1 MAKRGIAL
9 LEGNG
14 ELLAPCYSS
23 KLASAL
29 APIKLRSIKDIEVCL
44 LHKPDLGPIALLN
57 VLLNLGVRL
66 PVAQNV

>member
-1 MAKRGIAL
+1 V

-23 KLASAL
+23 KFACALAS
-29 APIKLRSIKDIEVCL
+29 IKLLSGKDIEICL
-44 LHKPDLGPIALLN
+44 LHKPDLGQTALLN